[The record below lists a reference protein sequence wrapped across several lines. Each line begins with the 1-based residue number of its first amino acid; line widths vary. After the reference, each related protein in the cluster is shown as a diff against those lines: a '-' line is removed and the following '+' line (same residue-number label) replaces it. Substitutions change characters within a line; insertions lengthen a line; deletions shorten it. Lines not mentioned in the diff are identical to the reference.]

1 MFENIKQQ
9 IANSLLTKNISN
21 LDEYVYELHEALPN
35 FIVNVPEQESE
46 EFYEFA
52 GKFMQYLL
60 NDADSKIPDDLG
72 YVCNVISVC
81 PDELCYVNAA
91 LASMSG
97 EDITD
102 DIIHILSAYNDVQ
115 KFNINKVFTNSEDI
129 ETLLDSIFNFTNHDW
144 ANMVGVTL
152 DWDKVISEVLSV
164 ENVEDDPYDYY
175 AKEFNS
181 EKNDLNKLKRRRE
194 LGLADTLEE
203 ELENNE
209 DDPNF
214 GVDAL
219 FSFVCVDG
227 PDSAEQALQLIYNE
241 CGWTGHPE
249 DDIKAGVDFP
259 NYGIINQEEAD
270 WFNANMNAIF
280 TYYDGDPCEYALICV
295 DPANEIDDEDI
306 QDNYNISSAEVAIK
320 ITDALKNNELQVIGN
335 SNGKAIVSFDDVCD
349 VLDIDISSDYYTD
362 STADAILSAT
372 SDKFA
377 VYDADALYQIVN
389 HIDGFTE
396 EDSEGIEQFDEP
408 MSYDDFLSYISNV
421 ESTDDIIDSIEADL
435 QEDYDY
441 EITYGEIN
449 EYLDEHPEIDIIPDT
464 VYEELQNRG
473 WSISSDQ
480 DDDSVTDNVV
490 DGFISNLEDEY
501 PNSEITYDE
510 LLDVYNESGIS
521 HLISMGTIAEMLDGQ
536 GWTITE
542 IPDYAETFKE
552 KFGN

>member
-21 LDEYVYELHEALPN
+21 LDEYVYELHEILPN

-52 GKFMQYLL
+52 GKFMQYLI
-60 NDADSKIPDDLG
+60 DEDSKLLKDIGEDLCD
-72 YVCNVISVC
+72 VFRS
-81 PDELCYVNAA
+81 CYVEICYVTTA

-102 DIIHILSAYNDVQ
+102 DIIKIASYHDMRNA
-115 KFNINKVFTNSEDI
+115 EDI
-129 ETLLDSIFNFTNHDW
+129 ETLLDSIFTFVNHDW
-144 ANMVGVTL
+144 TNMVGLTL
-152 DWDKVISEVLSV
+152 DWNKVVSEVLYV
-164 ENVEDDPYDYY
+164 EVD
-175 AKEFNS
+175 
-181 EKNDLNKLKRRRE
+181 
-194 LGLADTLEE
+194 
-203 ELENNE
+203 E

-249 DDIKAGVDFP
+249 NEIKAGIDFP

-280 TYYDGDPCEYALICV
+280 TYYDGDPCEYALMCI

-306 QDNYNISSAEVAIK
+306 QDNYNISSAEVTIK
-320 ITDALKNNELQVIGN
+320 IADALKNNELQVIGN

-349 VLDIDISSDYYTD
+349 ALDIDISSDYYTD
-362 STADAILSAT
+362 STADAILSVI

-408 MSYDDFLSYISNV
+408 MSYDEFLSYISDV

-441 EITYGEIN
+441 EITYEEIDK
-449 EYLDEHPEIDIIPDT
+449 YLNEHPEIDIIPDT
-464 VYEELQNRG
+464 VYEELQSRG
-473 WSISSDQ
+473 WSISSDE
-480 DDDSVTDNVV
+480 DD
-490 DGFISNLEDEY
+490 IQ
-501 PNSEITYDE
+501 I
-510 LLDVYNESGIS
+510 
-521 HLISMGTIAEMLDGQ
+521 M
-536 GWTITE
+536 
-542 IPDYAETFKE
+542 
-552 KFGN
+552 

>member
-21 LDEYVYELHEALPN
+21 LDEYVYELHEILPN

-60 NDADSKIPDDLG
+60 NDADSKISDDLG

-102 DIIHILSAYNDVQ
+102 DIIRILSAYNDVQ
-115 KFNINKVFTNSEDI
+115 KFNINKVFTNSEEL
-129 ETLLDSIFNFTNHDW
+129 ETILDSIFNFTNHDW

-152 DWDKVISEVLSV
+152 DWDKVVSEVLYV
-164 ENVEDDPYDYY
+164 EVD
-175 AKEFNS
+175 
-181 EKNDLNKLKRRRE
+181 
-194 LGLADTLEE
+194 
-203 ELENNE
+203 E

-259 NYGIINQEEAD
+259 NYGIIDQEEAD

-280 TYYDGDPCEYALICV
+280 TYYDGDPCEYALMCV
-295 DPANEIDDEDI
+295 DPANEIDDFDESDY
-306 QDNYNISSAEVAIK
+306 QNNYNISSAEVSIK
-320 ITDALKNNELQVIGN
+320 IAEALKNNELQVIGN

-349 VLDIDISSDYYTD
+349 TLDIDISSDYYTD
-362 STADAILSAT
+362 STADAILSAA

-377 VYDADALYQIVN
+377 VYDTDALYQIIN
-389 HIDGFTE
+389 HLDGFTE

-408 MSYDDFLSYISNV
+408 MSYDEFLSYIS
-421 ESTDDIIDSIEADL
+421 ESTDVIIDSIEADL

-449 EYLDEHPEIDIIPDT
+449 EYLDEHPEIDIMPDT

-473 WSISSDQ
+473 WSISSDE

-490 DGFISNLEDEY
+490 DEFISNLEDAY
-501 PNSEITYDE
+501 PDSEITYDE
-510 LLDVYNESGIS
+510 LLDAYNESGIS

-536 GWTITE
+536 GWTFTE

>member
-21 LDEYVYELHEALPN
+21 LDEYVYELHEILPN

-46 EFYEFA
+46 KFYEFA

-115 KFNINKVFTNSEDI
+115 KFNINKVFTNSEEL

-164 ENVEDDPYDYY
+164 ENVEDDQ
-175 AKEFNS
+175 
-181 EKNDLNKLKRRRE
+181 
-194 LGLADTLEE
+194 
-203 ELENNE
+203 
-209 DDPNF
+209 NF

-249 DDIKAGVDFP
+249 DEIKAGIYFP
-259 NYGIINQEEAD
+259 NYGVINQEEAD

-295 DPANEIDDEDI
+295 DPANEIDDFDESDY
-306 QDNYNISSAEVAIK
+306 QNNYNISSAEVAIK

-349 VLDIDISSDYYTD
+349 ALNIDISSDYYTD
-362 STADAILSAT
+362 STADAILSVI

-377 VYDADALYQIVN
+377 VYDADVLYQIVN
-389 HIDGFTE
+389 HLDGFTE

-408 MSYDDFLSYISNV
+408 MFYDEFLSYISDYK
-421 ESTDDIIDSIEADL
+421 SIDDIIDSIESDL

-441 EITYGEIN
+441 EITYDEID
-449 EYLDEHPEIDIIPDT
+449 EYLDKHPEIDVIPNT
-464 VYEELQNRG
+464 VYKELQNRG
-473 WSISSDQ
+473 WSINYDEEEPWR
-480 DDDSVTDNVV
+480 DAGYDEFRGDLDL
-490 DGFISNLEDEY
+490 DIADEFISNLEEEY

-510 LLDVYNESGIS
+510 LLDAYNESGIS

-536 GWTITE
+536 GWTFTE

>member
-21 LDEYVYELHEALPN
+21 LDEYVYELHEILPN

-52 GKFMQYLL
+52 GKFMQYLI
-60 NDADSKIPDDLG
+60 DEDSKLLKTIGEDLCDVFRSC
-72 YVCNVISVC
+72 YVEICNVT
-81 PDELCYVNAA
+81 AA
-91 LASMSG
+91 LSSMSG

-102 DIIHILSAYNDVQ
+102 DIIKIASYHDMRNA
-115 KFNINKVFTNSEDI
+115 EDI
-129 ETLLDSIFNFTNHDW
+129 ETLLDSIFTFVNHDW
-144 ANMVGVTL
+144 TNMVGLTL
-152 DWDKVISEVLSV
+152 DWNKVVSEVLYV
-164 ENVEDDPYDYY
+164 EVD
-175 AKEFNS
+175 
-181 EKNDLNKLKRRRE
+181 
-194 LGLADTLEE
+194 
-203 ELENNE
+203 E

-249 DDIKAGVDFP
+249 NEIKAGIDFP

-280 TYYDGDPCEYALICV
+280 TYYDGDPCEYALMCI

-306 QDNYNISSAEVAIK
+306 QDNYNISSAEVTIK
-320 ITDALKNNELQVIGN
+320 IADALKNNELQVIGN

-349 VLDIDISSDYYTD
+349 ALDIDISSDYYTD
-362 STADAILSAT
+362 STADAILSVI

-408 MSYDDFLSYISNV
+408 MSYDEFLSYISDV

-441 EITYGEIN
+441 EITYEEIDK
-449 EYLDEHPEIDIIPDT
+449 YLNEHPEIDIIPDT
-464 VYEELQNRG
+464 VYEELQSRG
-473 WSISSDQ
+473 WSISSDE
-480 DDDSVTDNVV
+480 DD
-490 DGFISNLEDEY
+490 IQ
-501 PNSEITYDE
+501 I
-510 LLDVYNESGIS
+510 
-521 HLISMGTIAEMLDGQ
+521 M
-536 GWTITE
+536 
-542 IPDYAETFKE
+542 
-552 KFGN
+552 